1 MKSPFPPLYQRGQRA
16 AEWQL
21 YTPPPKPPC
30 RPSSLHGLCSQREGT
45 TEEDSRPQSGWAK
58 STTTACLLA
67 CLHIVETSVIKG
79 IPIFI
84 PTEFLLQTAVLVYKV
99 IGILLVN
106 KIVDLQDLK
115 IKKNKNS
122 TGNLF

>member
-1 MKSPFPPLYQRGQRA
+1 MSPFLSTWVLFTEGRDNWGGQQA
-16 AEWQL
+16 TVWVGQI
-21 YTPPPKPPC
+21 YN
-30 RPSSLHGLCSQREGT
+30 HGM
-45 TEEDSRPQSGWAK
+45 
-58 STTTACLLA
+58 
-67 CLHIVETSVIKG
+67 LHIVETSVIKG